1 MYAAQYRPE
10 VAGLVLVDPPI
21 TDRPARRSVTRLLNA
36 SPWLARA
43 GVLRATR
50 MLSSN
55 AAGLPDVSARPLR
68 AFLNRP
74 DHLTRSAS
82 ELARWNQAVTL
93 SEASPLDP
101 TLPVVRVEGAG
112 PSHTALLTDS
122 TRGAAVAAAIRSM
135 VEQVRRR

>member
-1 MYAAQYRPE
+1 
-10 VAGLVLVDPPI
+10 
-21 TDRPARRSVTRLLNA
+21 
-36 SPWLARA
+36 
-43 GVLRATR
+43 
-50 MLSSN
+50 MLSSS

-74 DHLTRSAS
+74 DHLTRAAL

-93 SEASPLDP
+93 SAATPLDP

-122 TRGAAVAAAIRSM
+122 ARGAVVAAAIRSM
-135 VEQVRRR
+135 VEQVR